1 MQHFWKTVYECYDC
15 YLLFFFLLLQR
26 NSTHTWLWRFRMWKV
41 RPSPYVAANP
51 AGNKTSCCESF
62 ISSSVFWFIFC
73 FHFLFISVSLSS
85 CCFFFMSL
93 FCFRSVLSCTL
104 YSQCFISLI
113 ETHLLWLSS
122 CSFEFCNRVCALI
135 WYSCCVQQDRRI
147 SFAQKFLSRD
157 SAHLTEFLN
166 MLHLQYH
173 LYVRCYRTNKN
184 LQYWVLD
191 CRAIKLNDKTNKKVI
206 WF

>member
-1 MQHFWKTVYECYDC
+1 MLWLLSLVFFFFSCREIQHIRDFEGSECEKYDHRRTWQPTQLGTRLHVVSPS
-15 YLLFFFLLLQR
+15 YLLLSFDLFF
-26 NSTHTWLWRFRMWKV
+26 
-41 RPSPYVAANP
+41 A
-51 AGNKTSCCESF
+51 F
-62 ISSSVFWFIFC
+62 IFSSSLCPSHPV
-73 FHFLFISVSLSS
+73 V
-85 CCFFFMSL
+85 FFFMSL

-122 CSFEFCNRVCALI
+122 CSFEFCNSVCALI

-166 MLHLQYH
+166 MLHLQYQ

-184 LQYWVLD
+184 LKYSVLD

>member
-1 MQHFWKTVYECYDC
+1 MLW
-15 YLLFFFLLLQR
+15 LLSLVFFSSPAEKFNTYVTLKVQNVKSTTIAVRGCQPSWEQDFMLWVLHIFFCLLIYFLL
-26 NSTHTWLWRFRMWKV
+26 
-41 RPSPYVAANP
+41 
-51 AGNKTSCCESF
+51 SF
-62 ISSSVFWFIFC
+62 SLHLSVPLI
-73 FHFLFISVSLSS
+73 LL
-85 CCFFFMSL
+85 FFFMSL

-122 CSFEFCNRVCALI
+122 CSFEFCNSVCALI